1 MRRGPAQS
9 SLSDEAYYVIRD
21 MVVTGEIAPGERLTV
36 RPLATTLGLSP
47 TPIIA
52 ALTRL
57 ANEGV
62 LESRPHR
69 GFFVP
74 QISIADMRE
83 IYEVRRGLDLAA
95 VYRCCQSAH
104 HVEIA
109 RLLMNQCDEQEARL
123 NSNDIDGYRAVD
135 VAFHDMVWQLCG
147 NQRLQRLGSSL
158 LDQMRMGNAISATAP
173 GRGHKSIAEHREI
186 ANAIAEGNAERGEAA
201 VNDHLCKTAQSY
213 AASFNP
219 GAK

>member
-36 RPLATTLGLSP
+36 RPLATTLALSP

-74 QISIADMRE
+74 QMSISDMRE

-95 VYRCCQSAH
+95 VRRCCESAH
-104 HVEIA
+104 HAEIS
-109 RLLMNQCDEQEARL
+109 RLLLDQCDEQSARL
-123 NSNDIDGYRAVD
+123 DSNDIEGYRAVD

-173 GRGHKSIAEHREI
+173 GRGRKSIGEHRD
-186 ANAIAEGNAERGEAA
+186 IAEAIGAGDPERAEAA
-201 VNDHLCKTAQSY
+201 VNHHLCQSAQSY
-213 AASFNP
+213 AATYNA

>member
-36 RPLATTLGLSP
+36 RPLATTLALSP

-74 QISIADMRE
+74 QMSISDMRE

-95 VYRCCQSAH
+95 VRRCCESAH
-104 HVEIA
+104 RIEIS
-109 RLLMNQCDEQEARL
+109 RLLLNQCDEQEARL
-123 NSNDIDGYRAVD
+123 DSNDMDGYRAVD

-147 NQRLQRLGSSL
+147 NKRLQRLGSSL
-158 LDQMRMGNAISATAP
+158 LDQMRMGNAISSIAT
-173 GRGHKSIAEHREI
+173 GRGRQSIAEHREI
-186 ANAIAEGNAERGEAA
+186 ANSIAAGSVERAETA
-201 VNDHLCKTAQSY
+201 VSDHLCKTAQSY
-213 AASFNP
+213 AATFNA

>member
-1 MRRGPAQS
+1 MRRGAARS

-36 RPLATTLGLSP
+36 RPLANTLGLSP

-57 ANEGV
+57 AHEGV

-74 QISIADMRE
+74 EMSIADMRE

-95 VYRCCQSAH
+95 VRRCCESTH
-104 HVEIA
+104 RNEIA
-109 RLLMNQCDEQEARL
+109 SLLLDQCDEQLARL
-123 NSNDIDGYRAVD
+123 EKRDIEGYRAVD

-158 LDQMRMGNAISATAP
+158 LDQMRMGNAISITHP
-173 GRGHKSIAEHREI
+173 GRGHESVREHREI
-186 ANAIAEGNAERGEAA
+186 AHAIAAGDVERAEAA
-201 VNDHLCKTAQSY
+201 VTDHLCRTAQSY
-213 AASFNP
+213 AESYS
-219 GAK
+219 AKKC